1 MKKLIKQK
9 ENFLKDMLDGLKI
22 ANNDIEI
29 IAETVVVRRKKK
41 SAIFTLR

>member
-1 MKKLIKQK
+1 MKKLMKQK

-29 IAETVVVRRKKK
+29 IAETVVVRRKRNLK
-41 SAIFTLR
+41 A

>member
-29 IAETVVVRRKKK
+29 IAETVVVRRKRNLK
-41 SAIFTLR
+41 A